1 MPAVAASPDS
11 SGAVR
16 VRVKAV
22 PGSSRTRIVGL
33 LGDHLKVQLAA
44 APQDGKANDAL
55 CRLLAEVLGVPL
67 RQVVV
72 VEGASRPRKIVAVS
86 GLSAGAV
93 AERLGRAQ
101 RGSPRTTNRG

>member
-1 MPAVAASPDS
+1 MPESPSANPAVAASPDS

-33 LGDHLKVQLAA
+33 LGDHLKVQIAA
-44 APQDGKANDAL
+44 APQDGKANEAL
-55 CRLLAEVLGVPL
+55 CRLLAEALGVPL

-72 VEGASRPRKIVAVS
+72 IEGASRPRKIVGVT
-86 GLSAGAV
+86 GLAPGVV
-93 AERLGRAQ
+93 AERLLGARSA
-101 RGSPRTTNRG
+101 S